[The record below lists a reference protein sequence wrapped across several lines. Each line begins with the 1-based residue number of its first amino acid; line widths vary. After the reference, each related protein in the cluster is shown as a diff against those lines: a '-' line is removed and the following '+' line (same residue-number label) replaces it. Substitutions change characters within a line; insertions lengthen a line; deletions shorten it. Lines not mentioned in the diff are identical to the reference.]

1 MFHYKLKLHADINL
15 HLLSILRH
23 VMVRGNW
30 ADTTITPRDDT
41 WDTEL
46 ILLRHVMIRGKLS
59 WYWYR
64 HVMIRGI
71 LMITDCPIWT
81 TTTAAS
87 ASASTVVSIPDPM
100 ALSTSNISKSQT
112 VIHHYVQRMDGLCEY
127 VCTSPHDSV
136 MPSQQRFMPRWKCVW
151 WLLLWSLR
159 IRLRSL
165 SCFVW
170 LRNLFPTEL

>member
-41 WDTEL
+41 WDIQL
-46 ILLRHVMIRGKLS
+46 ILLRHVIIRGKLS

-170 LRNLFPTEL
+170 LRNLFPMEF